1 MKSFLIP
8 QKYQW
13 VLANC
18 QGSLM
23 ICLGGE
29 GGGGGNLAVNQHSI
43 QEGEVKLR
51 VASCLG
57 LLLVSLLSSYWESV
71 LPFALEGSVYTV
83 NLFKTY

>member
-23 ICLGGE
+23 IRLGGE
-29 GGGGGNLAVNQHSI
+29 GGGNLAVNQHSI

-57 LLLVSLLSSYWESV
+57 LLLVLLTIKLLGVCASICFGRLCICS
-71 LPFALEGSVYTV
+71 
-83 NLFKTY
+83 

>member
-18 QGSLM
+18 QESLM

-29 GGGGGNLAVNQHSI
+29 GGGVTLQ
-43 QEGEVKLR
+43 
-51 VASCLG
+51 
-57 LLLVSLLSSYWESV
+57 VSLLSSYWEFV
-71 LPFALEGSVYTV
+71 LPFALEGSVYAV
-83 NLFKTY
+83 NLFKKY

>member
-1 MKSFLIP
+1 MGTGQLSGMP
-8 QKYQW
+8 DD
-13 VLANC
+13 
-18 QGSLM
+18 M
-23 ICLGGE
+23 LGR

-71 LPFALEGSVYTV
+71 LLFALEGSVYAV
-83 NLFKTY
+83 NSVKIY

>member
-29 GGGGGNLAVNQHSI
+29 GGGGNLAVNQHSI

-57 LLLVSLLSSYWESV
+57 LLLVCLLSSYWESV
-71 LPFALEGSVYTV
+71 LPFALEGSVYAV

>member
-1 MKSFLIP
+1 MGTGRLSGMP
-8 QKYQW
+8 DDMH
-13 VLANC
+13 
-18 QGSLM
+18 GR
-23 ICLGGE
+23 G

-57 LLLVSLLSSYWESV
+57 LLLVSFLSSYWEFV
-71 LPFALEGSVYTV
+71 LLFALEGSLYTV

>member
-1 MKSFLIP
+1 MGTGQLSGKP
-8 QKYQW
+8 DD
-13 VLANC
+13 
-18 QGSLM
+18 M
-23 ICLGGE
+23 LGRR

-57 LLLVSLLSSYWESV
+57 LLLVSLLSSYWEFV
-71 LPFALEGSVYTV
+71 LLFALEGSVYAV